1 MRKDNK
7 KALYESIMT
16 AVAKEVKKALNEGEL
31 NNHDFKI
38 LTLTYEQAKRF
49 QINVNTEKLCF
60 IYPASEMQIP
70 NKTPLWLQNIIL
82 RSKIGQA
89 YYYWKDAEWGTM
101 NSLFVVDDDK
111 LHYLSS
117 LPNCIEVRNAKS
129 DEFKHIVDITQAPAE
144 IWNNNKNEHEI
155 VEELINLLNSYE
167 NTVNRN
173 EKSEIKHQ
181 IFNLIYELR

>member
-1 MRKDNK
+1 MKKDNK

-16 AVAKEVKKALNEGEL
+16 SVAREVKKTLNEGEL
-31 NNHDFKI
+31 NNRDFKI
-38 LTLTYEQAKRF
+38 HILPYERAKGF
-49 QINVNTEKLCF
+49 QIDVNAEKLCF
-60 IYPASEMQIP
+60 IYPASETQIP

-89 YYYWKDAEWGTM
+89 YYYWKDAEWGSM
-101 NSLFVVDDDK
+101 DSLFVVDDDK
-111 LHYLSS
+111 LQYLSS

-129 DEFKHIVDITQAPAE
+129 DELMNISQEPAE
-144 IWNNNKNEHEI
+144 IWNNKNGKNEHEI

-167 NTVNRN
+167 NTVDRN
-173 EKSEIKHQ
+173 EKIKIKHQ